1 MKTQFEKDNVLVP
14 RVLKKGI
21 FTVMAKDNIDLNAT
35 ATMIHSHYHGT
46 SISLLHYPSES
57 NPGISLDYS
66 FSDDSASLSKKLQ
79 GLPKENSE
87 VNPLPFYTTTNNM
100 YAPLCTI
107 SLPSYIETLP
117 SLQNSIKLEY
127 VWLDTFCSSFPSH
140 TCDSWSK
147 HHASSKRYECGLSG
161 INAIMPM
168 INKVV
173 HTLET

>member
-1 MKTQFEKDNVLVP
+1 
-14 RVLKKGI
+14 
-21 FTVMAKDNIDLNAT
+21 MAKDNIDLNAT

-46 SISLLHYPSES
+46 SISLLQYPSES

-79 GLPKENSE
+79 GLIKEYSE

-100 YAPLCTI
+100 YTPLCTI

-140 TCDSWSK
+140 HVILGQNIM
-147 HHASSKRYECGLSG
+147 HHPKDTSVDFPVL
-161 INAIMPM
+161 MQ
-168 INKVV
+168 
-173 HTLET
+173 